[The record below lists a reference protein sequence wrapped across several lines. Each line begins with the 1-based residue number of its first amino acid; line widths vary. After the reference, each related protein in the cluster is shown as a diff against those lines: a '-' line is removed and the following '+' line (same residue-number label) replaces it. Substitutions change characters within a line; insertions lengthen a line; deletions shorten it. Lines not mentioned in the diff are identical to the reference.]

1 MTQTIL
7 IKGGSVVTMN
17 AANTII
23 ESDLLVRDGRIA
35 SVGDASGPAD
45 VTIDARGCAVLPGF
59 VQTHV
64 HLCQTLF
71 RGAADDLELID
82 WLKRRVWPL
91 EAAHDADSMRA
102 SARLGIAEMIRG
114 GTTCAL
120 TMETVNHT
128 EEAFRVVEETGLRAT
143 VGKCMMDGGD
153 DVPAGLREQTE
164 DSIRE
169 SLALLEEWH
178 GRAGGR
184 IRFCFAPRFA
194 VSCTRGLL
202 ERVARL
208 ARERGVLIHTHAS
221 ENRSECELVEHETR
235 RRNVEYLDS
244 IGIKGA
250 HVVLAHCVHVNAQE
264 LDLLA
269 DAGTHVAHCPSS
281 NMKLGSG
288 VAPVAEMLERGVSVS
303 LGADGAPC
311 NNRLDIF
318 TEMRTAALLQK
329 VNRGADALPAASVLR
344 MATMGGARAVG
355 LDGEIGSLEVGK
367 RADVTI
373 IDLER
378 LHMTPR
384 PDIVSTIVYA
394 AEARDV
400 RTVLIEGRLVL
411 EDGELKTLVERDV
424 IAEANRQQ
432 RLLVERSGIEMI

>member
-1 MTQTIL
+1 
-7 IKGGSVVTMN
+7 
-17 AANTII
+17 
-23 ESDLLVRDGRIA
+23 
-35 SVGDASGPAD
+35 
-45 VTIDARGCAVLPGF
+45 
-59 VQTHV
+59 
-64 HLCQTLF
+64 
-71 RGAADDLELID
+71 
-82 WLKRRVWPL
+82 
-91 EAAHDADSMRA
+91 
-102 SARLGIAEMIRG
+102 
-114 GTTCAL
+114 
-120 TMETVNHT
+120 
-128 EEAFRVVEETGLRAT
+128 
-143 VGKCMMDGGD
+143 
-153 DVPAGLREQTE
+153 
-164 DSIRE
+164 
-169 SLALLEEWH
+169 
-178 GRAGGR
+178 
-184 IRFCFAPRFA
+184 
-194 VSCTRGLL
+194 
-202 ERVARL
+202 
-208 ARERGVLIHTHAS
+208 
-221 ENRSECELVEHETR
+221 
-235 RRNVEYLDS
+235 
-244 IGIKGA
+244 
-250 HVVLAHCVHVNAQE
+250 
-264 LDLLA
+264 
-269 DAGTHVAHCPSS
+269 
-281 NMKLGSG
+281 MKLGSG